1 MKSKPM
7 KPIQTTLIL
16 LLFAI
21 TAPFLRASDPTPTH
35 TYRGEVAGVMCSA
48 CSNHVKTALSKLE
61 GVTSVKVTRGEP
73 GAPAKLE
80 VVSSSLN
87 LTREAAVKA
96 LGDYSKTY
104 DIRSLKRVEK

>member
-1 MKSKPM
+1 MKSKAM
-7 KPIQTTLIL
+7 KSIQPLIV
-16 LLFAI
+16 LLFAVV
-21 TAPFLRASDPTPTH
+21 TPLLRASEPTPPH

-104 DIRSLKRVEK
+104 DIRSLKRVE